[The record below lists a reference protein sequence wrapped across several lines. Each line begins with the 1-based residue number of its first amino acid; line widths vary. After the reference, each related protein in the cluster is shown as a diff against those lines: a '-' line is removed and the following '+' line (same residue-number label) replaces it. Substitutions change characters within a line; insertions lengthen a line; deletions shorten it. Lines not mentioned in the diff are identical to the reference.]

1 MKIEER
7 SFPSRWRL
15 VLYMC
20 KRRIRFFIGKH
31 RKPREIAF
39 RAYVRGPKNLPCCPR
54 CRELVYCET
63 QCVMCGQRF
72 LPGSVTVGSLLDK
85 KAEA

>member
-1 MKIEER
+1 MRPREITLFERMKV
-7 SFPSRWRL
+7 FLL
-15 VLYMC
+15 VLR
-20 KRRIRFFIGKH
+20 RRIRFFIGKH
-31 RKPREIAF
+31 RKPREIVF
-39 RAYVRGPKNLPCCPR
+39 KKVYKKNLPCCPR
-54 CRELVYCET
+54 CGELVYCET

>member
-1 MKIEER
+1 MKV
-7 SFPSRWRL
+7 FLL
-15 VLYMC
+15 VLR
-20 KRRIRFFIGKH
+20 RRIRFFIGKH
-31 RKPREIAF
+31 RKPLEIAF
-39 RAYVRGPKNLPCCPR
+39 RSYVRGPKNLPCCPR

>member
-1 MKIEER
+1 MRPREITLFGRMKVFLLIVR
-7 SFPSRWRL
+7 
-15 VLYMC
+15 
-20 KRRIRFFIGKH
+20 RRIRFFIGKH

-39 RAYVRGPKNLPCCPR
+39 RSYVRGPKNLPCCPR

-72 LPGSVTVGSLLDK
+72 LPGSVAVGSLLDK